1 MKVLFSDMDEGF
13 LCCYSLKE
21 SWSPVGMIGYEKVR
35 LSNRDFTEDFM
46 HIHKNKLFL
55 LIAMLGAIICFIGDN
70 LLGCFMPSKLFGNSI
85 FFPAFSF
92 DWANANPLR
101 FAIGGLCGVVA
112 LLMMSCGFYSIYKIM
127 KCKKLKCAN
136 IFLISSF
143 DFTSVGTLYH
153 CVFAMTAF
161 VYNRLINEGISIA
174 QSISEELFYTFIGV
188 SAFAAVGF
196 GLLSIILFWA
206 TYKKICDSKYM
217 AFINPLIIMLICV
230 LLSKILPSTNYING
244 IFGWGQQ
251 SIGLFFTFLIY
262 YMRFESCNI
271 MEQSQK

>member
-1 MKVLFSDMDEGF
+1 
-13 LCCYSLKE
+13 
-21 SWSPVGMIGYEKVR
+21 
-35 LSNRDFTEDFM
+35 M
-46 HIHKNKLFL
+46 HIHKNNLFF

-85 FFPAFSF
+85 FFPSFSF

-112 LLMMSCGFYSIYKIM
+112 LLMMSCGFYSIYEIM
-127 KCKKLKCAN
+127 KCKKLKYAN

-143 DFTSVGTLYH
+143 VFTSVGTLYH

-161 VYNRLINEGISIA
+161 VYNRLFNEGISNA

-188 SAFAAVGF
+188 SAFAAIGF

-206 TYKKICDSKYM
+206 TYKKQICNSKYM
-217 AFINPLIIMLICV
+217 ALINPVIIMLICI

-262 YMRFESCNI
+262 YLRFRSCNN